1 MRRIIGTVIGLVLA
15 IALIDAAWEIANRW
29 FPARIS
35 PDASDREMLA
45 RFVMAMPLP
54 GQLIVAAGWLLA
66 SLVGAFAVLRI
77 AQWRPGGWIVALVV
91 MADGVWNLTQLAQPM
106 WLQGATLILPLLGAW
121 LAERH
126 FHRAR
131 PGDPLIN

>member
-1 MRRIIGTVIGLVLA
+1 MRRIIGTVVGLVLA
-15 IALIDAAWEIANRW
+15 IALIDGAWEIANRW
-29 FPARIS
+29 FPAQIS
-35 PDASDREMLA
+35 QDASDWDMLA

-54 GQLIVAAGWLLA
+54 GQLMIAAGWLFA
-66 SLVGAFAVLRI
+66 SLIGAFAVLRI

-91 MADGVWNLTQLAQPM
+91 IADGVWNLTQLAQPM
-106 WLQGATLILPLLGAW
+106 WLQGATLVLPLLGVW

-131 PGDPLIN
+131 PGDPLIS

>member
-1 MRRIIGTVIGLVLA
+1 MRRIVGTIVGLALA
-15 IALIDAAWEIANRW
+15 IALIDGAWALAEHW
-29 FPARIS
+29 FPAAIAA
-35 PDASDREMLA
+35 DASDREMLA
-45 RFVMAMPLP
+45 RFVMAMPLA
-54 GQLIVAAGWLLA
+54 GQTIIAAGWLLA
-66 SLVGAFAVLRI
+66 GLTGAFAVLRI

-91 MADGVWNLTQLAQPM
+91 VADGVWNLTQLAQPL

>member
-1 MRRIIGTVIGLVLA
+1 MRRIIGTIIGLVLA
-15 IALIDAAWEIANRW
+15 IALIDGAWELAERW
-29 FPARIS
+29 FPAAIAA
-35 PDASDREMLA
+35 DASDQEMLA

-54 GQLIVAAGWLLA
+54 GQAIIATGWLLA
-66 SLVGAFAVLRI
+66 GLVGAFAVLRI

-91 MADGVWNLTQLAQPM
+91 VADGVWNLTQLTQPW
-106 WLQGATLILPLLGAW
+106 WLQAATLILPLLGAW

-131 PGDPLIN
+131 PGDPLIS

>member
-1 MRRIIGTVIGLVLA
+1 MRRIVGTIVGLALA
-15 IALIDAAWEIANRW
+15 IALIDGAWALAEHW
-29 FPARIS
+29 FPAAIAA
-35 PDASDREMLA
+35 DASDREMLA
-45 RFVMAMPLP
+45 RFVMAMPLA
-54 GQLIVAAGWLLA
+54 GQTIIAAGWLLA
-66 SLVGAFAVLRI
+66 GLTGAFAVLRI

-91 MADGVWNLTQLAQPM
+91 VADGMWNLTQLAQPL

>member
-1 MRRIIGTVIGLVLA
+1 MRRIVGTIVGLALA
-15 IALIDAAWEIANRW
+15 IALIDGAWALAEHW
-29 FPARIS
+29 FPAAIAA
-35 PDASDREMLA
+35 DASDREMLA
-45 RFVMAMPLP
+45 RFVMAMPLA
-54 GQLIVAAGWLLA
+54 GQTIIAAGWLLA
-66 SLVGAFAVLRI
+66 GLTGAFAVLRI

-91 MADGVWNLTQLAQPM
+91 VADGVWNLTQLAQPL
-106 WLQGATLILPLLGAW
+106 WLQGATLILPVLGAW

>member
-1 MRRIIGTVIGLVLA
+1 MLA
-15 IALIDAAWEIANRW
+15 IALIDGAWELADRW
-29 FPARIS
+29 FPAAIAA
-35 PDASDREMLA
+35 DASDRDMLA
-45 RFVMAMPLP
+45 RFVMAMPLA
-54 GQLIVAAGWLLA
+54 GQSIIAAGWLLA
-66 SLVGAFAVLRI
+66 SLIGAFAALRI
-77 AQWRPGGWIVALVV
+77 SQWRPGGWIVAIVV
-91 MADGVWNLTQLAQPM
+91 VATGVRNLTQLAQPL

>member
-1 MRRIIGTVIGLVLA
+1 MRRIVGTIVGLALA
-15 IALIDAAWEIANRW
+15 IALIDGAWALAEYW
-29 FPARIS
+29 FPAAIAA
-35 PDASDREMLA
+35 DASDREMLA
-45 RFVMAMPLP
+45 RFVMAMPLA
-54 GQLIVAAGWLLA
+54 GQTIIAAGWLLA
-66 SLVGAFAVLRI
+66 GLTGAFAVLRI

-91 MADGVWNLTQLAQPM
+91 VADGVWNLTQLAQPL

>member
-15 IALIDAAWEIANRW
+15 IALIDGAWEIANRW
-29 FPARIS
+29 FPAQIS
-35 PDASDREMLA
+35 PDASDHEMLA
-45 RFVMAMPLP
+45 RFVMGMPLP
-54 GQLIVAAGWLLA
+54 GQLMIAAGWLFA

-77 AQWRPGGWIVALVV
+77 AQWRPGGWIVALIV
-91 MADGVWNLTQLAQPM
+91 MADGVWNLTQIAQPM

>member
-1 MRRIIGTVIGLVLA
+1 MRRIIATIIGLALA
-15 IALIDAAWEIANRW
+15 VALVDGAWALANRW
-29 FPARIS
+29 FPAPTS
-35 PDASDREMLA
+35 PDASGQDMLA
-45 RFVMAMPLP
+45 HFVMAMPFP
-54 GQLIVAAGWLLA
+54 GQLMIAAGWLLA
-66 SLVGAFAVLRI
+66 GLVGGFAVLRI

-91 MADGVWNLTQLAQPM
+91 VADGVWNLTQLTQPL